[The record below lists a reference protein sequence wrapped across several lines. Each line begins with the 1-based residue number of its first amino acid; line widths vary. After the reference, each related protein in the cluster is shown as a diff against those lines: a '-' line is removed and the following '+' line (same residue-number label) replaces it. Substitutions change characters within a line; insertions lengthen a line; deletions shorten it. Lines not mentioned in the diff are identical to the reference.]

1 MYCVRI
7 SHTTFITIPLLHFRM
22 HSHVNTA
29 SQPAGQQTQ
38 LDSGICFTAMGKR
51 FTPLGADAAWCGS
64 VGGRVEGDA
73 AGGPPSY
80 RRLADGDGQ

>member
-1 MYCVRI
+1 
-7 SHTTFITIPLLHFRM
+7 M

-51 FTPLGADAAWCGS
+51 FTPLGAVAARCGS
-64 VGGRVEGDA
+64 
-73 AGGPPSY
+73 AGGHVDGERARRPPSQH
-80 RRLADGDGQ
+80 RLAEGDGQ